1 MGIDGSILMG
11 PSEEGFES
19 HCQHLFEL
27 SAYQP
32 NFAVKAGTYMGE
44 VTTLHTYMISIDFY
58 NYIYIYMND
67 DININMD
74 NNNDDK

>member
-1 MGIDGSILMG
+1 MG
-11 PSEEGFES
+11 PSEEEFES

-44 VTTLHTYMISIDFY
+44 VTTLHTYMISII
-58 NYIYIYMND
+58 IYIYMND

-74 NNNDDK
+74 NNDDDK

>member
-32 NFAVKAGTYMGE
+32 NFAVKAETYMGE
-44 VTTLHTYMISIDFY
+44 VTTLHTYMISII
-58 NYIYIYMND
+58 IYIYMND

-74 NNNDDK
+74 NNDDDK

>member
-1 MGIDGSILMG
+1 MG

-19 HCQHLFEL
+19 HCQHLLEL

-58 NYIYIYMND
+58 NYIYI
-67 DININMD
+67 
-74 NNNDDK
+74 

>member
-1 MGIDGSILMG
+1 MG

-58 NYIYIYMND
+58 NYIYMND